1 MAQEDEQSD
10 GSFRSEGGIPR
21 VFTPKTASELSR
33 ATTHDDT
40 PSKSDTKEDGQQDQP
55 DEKEELNLT
64 GDTSSPLQN
73 EATLLEINRV
83 PERTDSRRDLDAE
96 SMRKLVLEA
105 ILESGV
111 PKIDNQDND
120 ELRYGVFSKARQH
133 ISEATSLLDY
143 INNLEATVVG
153 LQKKLKLGAPSA
165 TSLSPTTA
173 AGTSGKD
180 PANTTSDDI
189 VTSGL
194 TIKQDE
200 DEATVPSETAP
211 VSLPILPYSS
221 SFGTGLP
228 ATDYQPYRSPFGTR
242 RPISHYPPHPGA
254 PEPHGTNNDDS
265 LDDSGGAMKG
275 CSCASCKV
283 RLSLY
288 IFITT

>member
-1 MAQEDEQSD
+1 MAQEGEQSD
-10 GSFRSEGGIPR
+10 GSFQSEGGIPQI
-21 VFTPKTASELSR
+21 FTSKTASELSR

-40 PSKSDTKEDGQQDQP
+40 PPKSDTKEDGQQDQP

-105 ILESGV
+105 ILENGV

-143 INNLEATVVG
+143 VNNLEATVVG
-153 LQKKLKLGAPSA
+153 LQKKLKSGAPSA
-165 TSLSPTTA
+165 TSPSPTTA
-173 AGTSGKD
+173 AGTSAKD
-180 PANTTSDDI
+180 PADITSDDI

-194 TIKQDE
+194 TIKQDK
-200 DEATVPSETAP
+200 DEALSTVQSETAP
-211 VSLPILPYSS
+211 VSLPIPPYSS
-221 SFGTGLP
+221 
-228 ATDYQPYRSPFGTR
+228 PFGNR
-242 RPISHYPPHPGA
+242 RPISHYPPYPGA

-265 LDDSGGAMKG
+265 LDGSGGAVKG

-288 IFITT
+288 ISNTT